1 MLFEEWHMEWISRK
15 RGQENGLPYGE
26 VYWFRDEF
34 DHLPGLKDYVR
45 TKAVTR

>member
-1 MLFEEWHMEWISRK
+1 MVRAR
-15 RGQENGLPYGE
+15 RGRENGLPLGE

-34 DHLPGLKDYVR
+34 DHLPGLKDYLG